1 MNCGVHAVTLFYS
14 VVMCHCLSTY
24 ALEYRAT
31 LYRLGTGETLRENC
45 WPIFQQN
52 ALLPNILLA
61 NILNIYFHKHIHRIT
76 LTMAGRGR
84 PATSMTHEQMASLG
98 LVGKDLSQAI
108 TAPPP
113 VFPTLMSKPVPLE
126 VTIDMHN
133 SLSNRNNIQNVC
145 PLFSPVP
152 PATTKSCGKRTTY
165 RS

>member
-1 MNCGVHAVTLFYS
+1 MLSLFFTVWLCAIVCQHMHWSIAQHYR
-14 VVMCHCLSTY
+14 LSTG
-24 ALEYRAT
+24 
-31 LYRLGTGETLRENC
+31 GTFRENC